1 MLLLPAASWTCAG
14 PTVTEASLLLE
25 PDWVKLAVYKV
36 PEPVKL
42 VSVPPDMVTSE
53 LVKSVA
59 VSDKL
64 KVKVTV
70 SRLLRLVS
78 LLVMVRLGTTVS
90 MNKLS
95 AVEAKLLLP
104 AASVKRVAATLT
116 LALVVALGSG
126 EKTAV

>member
-1 MLLLPAASWTCAG
+1 M
-14 PTVTEASLLLE
+14 PTLTEASLLLE

-42 VSVPPDMVTSE
+42 VRVPPEMVTSE

-70 SRLLRLVS
+70 SRLLR
-78 LLVMVRLGTTVS
+78 
-90 MNKLS
+90 
-95 AVEAKLLLP
+95 
-104 AASVKRVAATLT
+104 
-116 LALVVALGSG
+116 
-126 EKTAV
+126 